1 MNIHVQYYTKQNV
14 TRGTHTTYITGKSKN
29 IYGHTMQQEL
39 MNIMNTIQLFNKYML
54 RGEGLNLMIDN
65 EDCDRL

>member
-1 MNIHVQYYTKQNV
+1 
-14 TRGTHTTYITGKSKN
+14 
-29 IYGHTMQQEL
+29 MQQEL